1 MLKSIQIVCITALV
15 LMAGCGSGTVSSSE
29 SESTNAPTETSASP
43 ANDATSSD
51 AQSSASAEE
60 TAEQAIAEQLPDTLV
75 IPGERVGPVTD
86 STSRAELA
94 EIFGES
100 RLTDE
105 DVYVGEGFTEPGT
118 HVELGS
124 EYSFKIIWADDSRS
138 APLEV
143 RELGSAWTTPQGIG
157 IGTSFSELRDTLGS
171 FELYGFAWDYGGTVV
186 LDETTLADYS
196 EYLVL
201 RVQPTDAAQQ
211 DTSDYQAVT
220 GESIYKSDNP
230 HFGALDLRVSDMIVL
245 LNIPGT

>member
-15 LMAGCGSGTVSSSE
+15 LMAGCGSSTVSSSQ
-29 SESTNAPTETSASP
+29 SESTETPTETSASS
-43 ANDATSSD
+43 AEDATSTD
-51 AQSSASAEE
+51 TQSTASAEE
-60 TAEQAIAEQLPDTLV
+60 TTKQAIAEQLPDTLV
-75 IPGERVGPVTD
+75 IPGERIGPVTA

-94 EIFGES
+94 EIFGEE

-118 HVELGS
+118 HVELGP

-157 IGTSFSELRDTLGS
+157 MGTSFSELRDKLGS
-171 FELYGFAWDYGGTVV
+171 FDLYGFAWDYGGTVV
-186 LDETTLADYS
+186 LDETALADYS

-201 RVQPTDAAQQ
+201 RVQPTDAVQQ

-220 GESIYKSDNP
+220 GESVYKSENP
-230 HFGALDLRVSDMIVL
+230 HFEALDLRVSDMIVV
-245 LNIPGT
+245 LNVPGA